1 MPVAD
6 DCQYRKRLKR
16 QYGKRMHPTIS
27 SPLKFDKEWKY
38 FNLTVTVVSKSPSSI
53 DLCQLPQK
61 VEDPRRSL
69 IIGPPGIGK
78 SSLVIEICKRW
89 SKNELLKEYKYVI
102 LLKVSDPTINSA
114 VSLEEVITC
123 KEDRDKIGHGKDCL
137 FIVDGYNEL
146 TCDKRKYGFII
157 KLIQAKILSEASLIV
172 TSRLADEDEISVY
185 FEAEAIEIIGYSTT
199 EKDKYIDHK
208 LKEDAE
214 SFRLHIIKFPIM
226 KECCSIPL
234 YLAILIHLYDGY
246 KHTCDPK
253 HTEKFPNTLTKMY
266 GAVLCDLI
274 LRFAQK
280 HLKVYEDSLR
290 KISLPSGE
298 FRCFPPGIYLLI
310 LNLCH
315 VSYKALMDPS
325 KHALKAVGE
334 FETFDLVNKHTEEI
348 EGRSEYFTFLHSSIQ
363 EYLVAYYIS
372 RLDRESIKNHWI
384 AMKECKRYNLV
395 LQFLSGL
402 HDHDQQESLF
412 DFKYS
417 STDFHSFYTL
427 RELCEANSKQVV
439 TTAFTKVK
447 QMNVFRTW
455 PVPTPGDFWCLGR
468 IIAMS
473 ECKWELGF
481 TMRHLQ
487 NHHLEML
494 HDGLWQEC
502 DQSKA
507 SIVKF
512 SLSLNQFDEEG
523 LACLFKIHPNIF
535 SETHHINISGNHLTS
550 KAIILLKHHL
560 KCLPKLEEL
569 LIHNN
574 DITNHQPLIEAL
586 IDHSHI
592 TQVSFSQLK
601 PNECHALMTSLT
613 KLKIIELWQLSSDSV
628 KATIDSIPRGRS
640 NLDALEFYQSEINER
655 SVEGLSKTLPES
667 SITKLVMKNCGI
679 RCNVLP
685 EIIAAIIAK
694 STRQDFI
701 LDLSDNIIDFS
712 TREGERLSS
721 LHSPKMGM
729 KIFRSHN
736 LYDRRQQS
744 QQHYDEKLFDNS
756 APVASM
762 LNCDCTLT

>member
-1 MPVAD
+1 MEE
-6 DCQYRKRLKR
+6 
-16 QYGKRMHPTIS
+16 S
-27 SPLKFDKEWKY
+27 
-38 FNLTVTVVSKSPSSI
+38 VTMENKSPGSI
-53 DLCQLPQK
+53 ELSRLPQK
-61 VEDPRRSL
+61 IEDPPRSL

-89 SKNELLKEYKYVI
+89 SKKELLKEYKCVI
-102 LLKVSDPTINSA
+102 LLQVSNPTINDA
-114 VSLEEVITC
+114 KSLKQVITSN
-123 KEDRDKIGHGKDCL
+123 KYRETIESTNGKDCL
-137 FIVDGYNEL
+137 FIVEGYDEL
-146 TCDKRKYGFII
+146 TCDKRENGFII
-157 KLIQAKILSEASLIV
+157 ELIRAEILSKASLIV
-172 TSRLADEDEISVY
+172 TSRPADKDEISVY
-185 FEAEAIEIIGYSTT
+185 FEAKAIEIIGYSTS

-214 SFRLHIIKFPIM
+214 SFRHHISKFPIM
-226 KECCSIPL
+226 NECCSIPL

-246 KHTCDPK
+246 KHTRDPK
-253 HTEKFPNTLTKMY
+253 LTENFPNTLTKMY
-266 GAVLCDLI
+266 GAVVCQLI
-274 LRFAQK
+274 LRFAQNDPEFSK
-280 HLKVYEDSLR
+280 MIPQN
-290 KISLPSGE
+290 ISLPTGD
-298 FRCFPPGIYLLI
+298 FRCFPPDIYKHI

-315 VSYKALMDPS
+315 VSYKAMMDPS

-348 EGRSEYFTFLHSSIQ
+348 EGRSEYLTFLHSSIQ

-372 RLDRESIKNHWI
+372 QLDRESIKNHWL
-384 AMKECKRYNLV
+384 AMKKCKRYNLV

-402 HDHDQQESLF
+402 GLHDHDQLESLF

-487 NHHLEML
+487 NHHLDML
-494 HDGLWQEC
+494 RDCLQEC

-523 LACLFKIHPNIF
+523 LACLFKIHPNF
-535 SETHHINISGNHLTS
+535 LSETHHINISGNHLTS
-550 KAIILLKHHL
+550 KAILLLKDHL
-560 KCLPKLEEL
+560 KCFPKLKVL

-592 TQVSFSQLK
+592 AQVSFSQLK

-613 KLKIIELWQLSSDSV
+613 NLKIIELWQLSSDSV

-640 NLDALEFYQSEINER
+640 HLDALEFYQSEINER

-679 RCNVLP
+679 RCSVLP
-685 EIIAAIIAK
+685 EIIKAATIIIDK
-694 STRQDFI
+694 TTRRNFI
-701 LDLSDNIIDFS
+701 FDLSENIIDFN
-712 TREGERLSS
+712 THEGKQLSS
-721 LHSPKMGM
+721 LHSPYKGM